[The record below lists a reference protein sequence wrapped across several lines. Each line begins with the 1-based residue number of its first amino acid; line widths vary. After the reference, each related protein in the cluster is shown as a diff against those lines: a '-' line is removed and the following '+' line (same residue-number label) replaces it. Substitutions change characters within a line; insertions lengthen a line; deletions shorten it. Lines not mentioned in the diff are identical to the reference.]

1 VPDRFTVG
9 VGIGR
14 EDPQALHTVSDATP
28 TAARPFGLGEEFYAL
43 AGLTEQTAR
52 VRTNSSD

>member
-14 EDPQALHTVSDATP
+14 EEPQALHTVSDATP

-43 AGLTEQTAR
+43 VGLTEQTAQ
-52 VRTNSSD
+52 VRAYSPD